1 MGKQY
6 KKDKSGSNSLRDNAS
21 KPPDSIYGE
30 YVSASGPVRADNP
43 AEHVYDLLEN
53 IPPKPSESIYG
64 EYVSASGP
72 MPSYHEYHTIEEEN
86 SIKAESPSDHVY
98 DTLEDIRENFG
109 SSNIF
114 SDKLYFDTLE
124 NVGAADMHDVDENL
138 TEIPSI
144 PVQNEKYSKVKSML
158 PGMESFDKDLQEAGM
173 AHSPMASTTFYADT
187 PEKKKPFEREFK
199 DGKLE
204 GLDTIGSKVPAAH
217 GAKGDRHIFT
227 MDNQGKFTSGDA
239 IGENTNNYIK
249 SFLAGKNTQER
260 FHHSSLSSGK
270 AVAGA
275 GELQVRDGQVEIF
288 SDTSGHY
295 RPGSEQMHNVAKEL
309 EDQNAGVE
317 KITAEFIGKA
327 GGQKQISASALE
339 VLGWGSGKDNPNQSN
354 IEENIRGSHAKKDK
368 VMEELLAKRK
378 TIG

>member
-6 KKDKSGSNSLRDNAS
+6 KKEKSGGNSLRDNNS
-21 KPPDSIYGE
+21 
-30 YVSASGPVRADNP
+30 
-43 AEHVYDLLEN
+43 
-53 IPPKPSESIYG
+53 KPSESIYG
-64 EYVSASGP
+64 EYFAASGDLNP
-72 MPSYHEYHTIEEEN
+72 Y
-86 SIKAESPSDHVY
+86 DHLY
-98 DTLEDIRENFG
+98 DTSEDIRENYG
-109 SSNIF
+109 SPNIY
-114 SDKLYFDTLE
+114 SDIY
-124 NVGAADMHDVDENL
+124 VAGVDEPVVSQNL
-138 TEIPSI
+138 PEIQAI
-144 PVQNEKYSKVKSML
+144 PEQNGKYSKVKPMQR
-158 PGMESFDKDLQEAGM
+158 GMEEFDKDLQKAGV
-173 AHSPMASTTFYADT
+173 AHSKMASTTFYADT

-199 DGKLE
+199 DGKLD
-204 GLDTIGSKVPAAH
+204 GLDTIGAEKPAAI

-227 MDNQGKFTSGDA
+227 MDNQGKFTTGDA
-239 IGENTNNYIK
+239 IGENTKNFNE
-249 SFLAGKNTQER
+249 SLLAGKNTQER

-317 KITAEFIGKA
+317 KITAEFIGKSRD
-327 GGQKQISASALE
+327 QKQISASALE
-339 VLGWGSGKDNPNQSN
+339 VLGWGSGKDNPEQSK

-368 VMEELLAKRK
+368 VMEELLTKRK